1 VTVEYADAEPS
12 GLASMLG
19 GLIEQNLERD
29 PSRARLLRPAVASIA
44 APDAGVSVMLRLE
57 PKRVLVADGTGDA
70 HVRIAADST
79 KLLELTAAP
88 LRFGFPDALSR
99 EGRAVLRDVLS
110 GRVRIGGLVAHPAR
124 LARLTMLLSVR

>member
-1 VTVEYADAEPS
+1 VTVDYADADPS
-12 GLASMLG
+12 GLASMIG

-44 APDAGVSVMLRLE
+44 APDAGVSVTLRLHPE
-57 PKRVLVADGTGDA
+57 RVLVADGAGKA
-70 HVRIAADST
+70 HLRISASSA

-88 LRFGFPDALSR
+88 LRLGFPDALSR
-99 EGRAVLRDVLS
+99 QGRAVLRDVLS
-110 GRVRIGGLVAHPAR
+110 GRVRIGGMLAHPVR